1 MPETFETPDSR
12 RPVPSNTVGSSAVGS
27 GSAVLCA
34 AALVLAAGKA
44 EIVLKAD
51 DFSLVAVA
59 ISINLLCEVLQ
70 GSDCHSWLMNVDID
84 CGEINAWKN
93 DSPKK
98 EQVDRY
104 GLGKTYV
111 LMAP

>member
-1 MPETFETPDSR
+1 MPETFETPNSR

-51 DFSLVAVA
+51 DFSSVAVV
-59 ISINLLCEVLQ
+59 ISINLLCE
-70 GSDCHSWLMNVDID
+70 DCHSWLMNVDID
-84 CGEINAWKN
+84 CREINAWKN

-111 LMAP
+111 LMPP